1 MSAVPVDEAPQLLS
15 LTDALWTARVLE
27 ATAALGLLDQ
37 LSSSPKDASELAQ
50 ACATDPTM
58 TALLLNTLADL
69 GVVHRNGSGGYT
81 SVVGVPALMTTASRI
96 PGGSKLANAVRSGK
110 PLARADTAEGAS
122 ELYPELVSQLSVLFS
137 SAAQQ
142 AAQLLAGSGVD
153 VLDVGAG
160 AAPWTIALARHS
172 PGVRVTVLDL
182 PAVIATTQRAVEA
195 ADLGDRFTYLPADMF
210 TCALPPAAYDVVLL
224 ANICHLFDEER
235 NRALLHR
242 LRPTVRPG
250 GLLAIIDVLTQADL
264 AAQRWISLYA
274 FFLRLRTSQ
283 GAVYPLAA
291 YETWTSDAGF
301 GPVQVEPLS
310 AAPSLCL
317 LACRTVPQSQTAQQ
331 SADRI
336 EVARIGSAREEP

>member
-69 GVVHRNGSGGYT
+69 GVVHRNRSGGYT
-81 SVVGVPALMTTASRI
+81 TGLGGPALMLTVAHI
-96 PGGSKLANAVRSGK
+96 PGGAKLANVVRSGK

-122 ELYPELVSQLSVLFS
+122 DFYPDLVGLLSVVFAQ
-137 SAAQQ
+137 AARR
-142 AAQLLAGSGVD
+142 AAQLLADCGVE

-160 AAPWTIALARHS
+160 AAPWSIALATQS
-172 PGVRVTVLDL
+172 PAVRVTALDL
-182 PAVIATTQRAVEA
+182 PAVVPTTRRAVEA
-195 ADLGDRFTYLPADMF
+195 ADLGERFAYLPADMF
-210 TCALPPAAYDVVLL
+210 TCALPPAAYDIVLL
-224 ANICHLFDEER
+224 ANICHLFDQER
-235 NRALLHR
+235 NCALLHR

-250 GLLAIIDVLTQADL
+250 GLLAIIDVLTQSDL
-264 AAQRWISLYA
+264 ATQRWISLYA
-274 FFLRLRTSQ
+274 LGLRLRTSQ
-283 GAVYPLAA
+283 GTVHPLAA
-291 YETWTSDAGF
+291 YKTWTSRAGF
-301 GPVQVEPLS
+301 GPVQLEPLS

-317 LACRTVPQSQTAQQ
+317 LACRTK
-331 SADRI
+331 
-336 EVARIGSAREEP
+336 